1 MKSIIPGT
9 EIEVLLLQYGSA
21 FFEADDTDESDFDIL
36 MVTKYSEIEKFMQRE
51 YRSHVFEVAEMR
63 SQFFFG
69 KFFAELVT
77 EPEVEV
83 YAADRARIPQIK
95 LIVANELHVDISF
108 AVVSNR
114 EFKRDQLLILGN
126 NLVT

>member
-1 MKSIIPGT
+1 MIKYFAEEQTSVSGDSQKQEKRSALKQRVVTIINTVYERLLKRIIPGT

-36 MVTKYSEIEKFMQRE
+36 MVTKYSEIEKFMQKE

-77 EPEVEV
+77 EPEV
-83 YAADRARIPQIK
+83 
-95 LIVANELHVDISF
+95 
-108 AVVSNR
+108 
-114 EFKRDQLLILGN
+114 
-126 NLVT
+126 